1 MSLKDDLERLRRKER
16 LSLHMPGHKG
26 LRLPLDTT
34 ELPGTDNLQ
43 SPTGSLRAL
52 EDAIAEIYGTS
63 RAYLGTNGS
72 TGLLQSALLKA
83 KEMALA
89 NRRSRGAE
97 THSPVRI
104 LLARG
109 VHLSIG
115 RGVVLLGLE
124 PIYLPNPLHPL
135 GFPLPIP
142 ADRYLPHLEN
152 AEIFLFTSP
161 TYEGYLED
169 YALLKPFLKDRP
181 TILDAAHGA
190 HLWYLKKE
198 ENLWMD
204 QIVLSFHKTLATL
217 NQGAVLL
224 SNLEEDLRPYTAFFQ
239 TSSPSYPILLSMED
253 SIRELMVLPIGT
265 RLEAIR
271 QLKEG
276 IGDIPGFRVLETS
289 DPLKLLITGTKDP
302 MDFKEVAT
310 WLREEEGIYF
320 EMERP
325 THLLGILSL
334 WDGPGGYRHLLVAL
348 RKYARTHSLKNK
360 EERPPQAEGTPPPTL
375 HVPSREYLPHEAWGR
390 ETELLPLH
398 LCQGRVSG
406 DFLVPYPPG
415 VPLLHPGEV
424 IDRTTIQLLK
434 RDEVDLLANS
444 SLKPGGIFV
453 LKT

>member
-52 EDAIAEIYGTS
+52 EDAIAGIYGTS

-83 KEMALA
+83 KDKVLE
-89 NRRSRGAE
+89 NRRSKGQE
-97 THSPVRI
+97 TRSPVRI
-104 LLARG
+104 LLPRG
-109 VHLSIG
+109 VHLSIC
-115 RGVVLLGLE
+115 RGVVLLGLQ

-135 GFPLPIP
+135 GFPLPVP
-142 ADRYLPHLEN
+142 AGGYLPYLEK

-161 TYEGYLED
+161 TYEGFMED
-169 YALLKPFLKDRP
+169 YALLKPFVKDRP

-224 SNLEEDLRPYTAFFQ
+224 SNLEEDLRPYTGFFQ
-239 TSSPSYPILLSMED
+239 TTSPSYPILLSMED
-253 SIRELMVLPIGT
+253 SIRELMVLPIPT

-276 IGDIPGFRVLETS
+276 IGDIPGFQVLETA
-289 DPLKLLITGTKDP
+289 DPLKLLITGTKVK
-302 MDFKEVAT
+302 MDLKEVGA
-310 WLREEEGIYF
+310 WLREEGIYF
-320 EMERP
+320 EMERS

-334 WDGPGGYRHLLVAL
+334 WDGPSGYRHLLGAL

-360 EERPPQAEGTPPPTL
+360 EVLLPQAEGTPPPTL
-375 HVPSREYLPHEAWGR
+375 HIPSRECLPHEAWGR
-390 ETELLPLH
+390 ETELLPIH
-398 LCQGRVSG
+398 LCQGRISG

-415 VPLLHPGEV
+415 VPLLQPGEI
-424 IDRTTIQLLK
+424 IDLETIHLLK
-434 RDEVDLLANS
+434 RYEVDLLVNS
-444 SLKPGGIFV
+444 GPKPGGIFV
-453 LKT
+453 LKP